1 MLDISDISDIDDDA
15 LGEGE
20 CGDQT
25 CGDDEPREESQPS
38 EPEAESAPDVSI
50 GLAMQWRRRMP
61 QTTLQSV
68 RVDHCPLRSVA
79 PGETRTGT

>member
-1 MLDISDISDIDDDA
+1 MSGIDDDA
-15 LGEGE
+15 LSEGEG
-20 CGDQT
+20 GDQT
-25 CGDDEPREESQPS
+25 CEDDEPLEEPQPS